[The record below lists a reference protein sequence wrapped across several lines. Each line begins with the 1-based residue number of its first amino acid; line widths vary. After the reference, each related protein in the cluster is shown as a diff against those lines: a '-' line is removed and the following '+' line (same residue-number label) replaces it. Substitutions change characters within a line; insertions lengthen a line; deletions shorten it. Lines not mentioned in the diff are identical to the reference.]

1 MRFHTF
7 YLLSGQFTDDPNWIT
22 NILDELSQLNEE
34 VSNEEQE
41 EEESSGLAKR
51 SAWGGEVE
59 AAEATNH
66 TCRAEVWHCM
76 SGVMETGIKY
86 VERPD
91 DIYRWIYPQV
101 HTGVVINCSCVQRP
115 AACSVQS
122 SVPRRSEEHVVQRDG
137 GEDVQIS
144 RHHTVYL
151 HYLPPVPVSRCP
163 RCSG

>member
-34 VSNEEQE
+34 VSNEEE

-91 DIYRWIYPQV
+91 DIYRWIYPQA
-101 HTGVVINCSCVQRP
+101 TGVVINC
-115 AACSVQS
+115 
-122 SVPRRSEEHVVQRDG
+122 
-137 GEDVQIS
+137 
-144 RHHTVYL
+144 
-151 HYLPPVPVSRCP
+151 
-163 RCSG
+163 

>member
-1 MRFHTF
+1 M
-7 YLLSGQFTDDPNWIT
+7 
-22 NILDELSQLNEE
+22 
-34 VSNEEQE
+34 SNEEEQ

-144 RHHTVYL
+144 RHHTAYL

>member
-1 MRFHTF
+1 M
-7 YLLSGQFTDDPNWIT
+7 
-22 NILDELSQLNEE
+22 
-34 VSNEEQE
+34 SNEDQEE

-91 DIYRWIYPQV
+91 DIYRWIYPQA
-101 HTGVVINCSCVQRP
+101 TGVVINCSCVQRP

-137 GEDVQIS
+137 GEGIL
-144 RHHTVYL
+144 RYL
-151 HYLPPVPVSRCP
+151 DANIFFAKDRRDYDQGNIENYVIRS
-163 RCSG
+163 